1 MMGRIHE
8 RRGHWVQALVISLAL
23 HGAAAA
29 AIMDV
34 LPSLPGRPTPTAP
47 LPEIDITSLPLEQG
61 VAAPV
66 TLEPTAPETMT
77 AVSPVAIEPAPTP
90 GAQPERPET
99 PAQTVLVPSDD
110 MLAATRPE
118 PRPDD
123 SLQPTR
129 PDSQANGDPAAGTVI
144 AALPPGSSAPS
155 AGDPITGSPAQ
166 NQALGDLV
174 SQLRDRLAEPCLVA
188 MPQTLGG
195 DEVLLTTFGASD
207 RAISDL
213 FRDLSGTVDLPMTE
227 RSVLLDARQCPAVDF
242 VRAATTYPAFRLQ
255 LQIDAAEVASGDRL
269 TGRVA
274 GIGGNQATLLL
285 IDDNGVVQDLR
296 RFTLQSGDQLQFD
309 VPVHRVGADRDTS
322 QLLVALATPTRPE
335 TVTSLAGRLAEDFF
349 PPLAPVHQDQALI
362 GVAPVYVRAAP

>member
-1 MMGRIHE
+1 MSRIHE

-34 LPSLPGRPTPTAP
+34 LPSLPGRATPTAP

-61 VAAPV
+61 IAAPV
-66 TLEPTAPETMT
+66 TLQPTSPTT
-77 AVSPVAIEPAPTP
+77 LSAVNPVAPDPAPKTGTP
-90 GAQPERPET
+90 NVPDT
-99 PAQTVLVPSDD
+99 PSQTVLTPSND
-110 MLAATRPE
+110 MLQATRPVL
-118 PRPDD
+118 RPDGTLHP
-123 SLQPTR
+123 SQP
-129 PDSQANGDPAAGTVI
+129 GTPSETVV
-144 AALPPGSSAPS
+144 AALPPGLGTSGA
-155 AGDPITGSPAQ
+155 AGDPITGSSAQ
-166 NQALGDLV
+166 NEALADLIG
-174 SQLRDRLAEPCLVA
+174 QLRDRLAEPCLA
-188 MPQTLGG
+188 SMPQTLAT
-195 DEVLLTTFGASD
+195 DEVLLTTFSAND

-242 VRAATTYPAFRLQ
+242 VRAATTYPAFRLH

-309 VPVHRVGADRDTS
+309 VPVRRVGADRDTS
-322 QLLVALATPTRPE
+322 QLLIALATPTRPE
-335 TVTSLAGRLAEDFF
+335 FIANLAGRLAEDFF
-349 PPLAPVHQDQALI
+349 PPLAQVNQDQALI
-362 GVAPVYVRAAP
+362 GMAPVYVRAER

>member
-1 MMGRIHE
+1 MGRVYE

-23 HGAAAA
+23 HGVAAA

-34 LPSLPGRPTPTAP
+34 LPSLPGRATPTAP
-47 LPEIDITSLPLEQG
+47 LPEIDITSLPLDQG
-61 VAAPV
+61 IAAPV
-66 TLEPTAPETMT
+66 TLQPTKPVTMSG
-77 AVSPVAIEPAPTP
+77 VNPVAIEPAATP
-90 GAQPERPET
+90 GQPDQPET
-99 PAQTVLVPSDD
+99 PAQTVLTPADD

-123 SLQPTR
+123 SLQPT
-129 PDSQANGDPAAGTVI
+129 PGDSLTGTTPTESII
-144 AALPPGSSAPS
+144 AALPPGSATPS
-155 AGDPITGSPAQ
+155 PGDPITGSPAQ
-166 NQALGDLV
+166 NQALADLV
-174 SQLRDRLAEPCLVA
+174 GQLRDRLAEPCLAA

-195 DEVLLTTFGASD
+195 DEVLLTTFGAND

-227 RSVLLDARQCPAVDF
+227 RSVLLDTRQCPAVDF

-255 LQIDAAEVASGDRL
+255 VQVDVAEVASGDRL

-309 VPVHRVGADRDTS
+309 VPVHRIGTDRDTS
-322 QLLVALATPTRPE
+322 QLLIALATPTRPE
-335 TVTSLAGRLAEDFF
+335 TIANLAGRLAEDFF
-349 PPLAPVHQDQALI
+349 PPLAQVHDEQALI
-362 GVAPVYVRAAP
+362 GLAPVYVRAER